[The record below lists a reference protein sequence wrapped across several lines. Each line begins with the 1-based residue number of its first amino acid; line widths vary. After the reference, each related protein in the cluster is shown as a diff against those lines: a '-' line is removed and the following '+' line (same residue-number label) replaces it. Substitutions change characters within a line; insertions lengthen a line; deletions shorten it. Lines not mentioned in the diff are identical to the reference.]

1 MLIYQRVA
9 TFPENLDG
17 RFWMAPKADKKK
29 WWKWKRRGYVFDLF
43 WSISYL
49 FQPLL
54 AENQKKKT
62 HGKIWAKKEETL
74 ALQRWGPQLFS
85 DSAPHL
91 SFSTSGEIQREV
103 STNIMYIYMYTSIQH
118 IYIYVCVCMY
128 MCIYVHVYTS
138 VSAGWCE
145 QPPWN
150 PQIFRKGAIV
160 GGTQKNFHANC
171 LDHEWI
177 KLFLAFFA
185 MEKHGKPCYFS
196 IANVL

>member
-62 HGKIWAKKEETL
+62 HGKIWAKKEDTL

-103 STNIMYIYMYTSIQH
+103 STNIIYIYQY
-118 IYIYVCVCMY
+118 IYIYVCMY
-128 MCIYVHVYTS
+128 MYIHQFQLVGVNNHPETPNFPKGSNCWGV
-138 VSAGWCE
+138 
-145 QPPWN
+145 PKR
-150 PQIFRKGAIV
+150 IFMPTAWTTDGLS
-160 GGTQKNFHANC
+160 FFWH
-171 LDHEWI
+171 
-177 KLFLAFFA
+177 FFA
-185 MEKHGKPCYFS
+185 IEKHGKPLLFFNCKCT
-196 IANVL
+196 IG